1 MGGRGGR
8 PSETLTCVMAPGG
21 GRRNENRKRSK
32 FSSFFEKKRR
42 RGAISKV
49 AVCERR
55 WSVDGREKKNSLSFS
70 ISTSSSSFFVPSPFF
85 FPSLLG
91 LGKYK
96 RVAPRGDR
104 ESCLFQAPLQFR
116 PLSRKKGRRRG
127 EEAEEA
133 LFCSLSLSPLSLLLP
148 LCFSLISK
156 QPNCERTGLLPFPFK
171 RWEGT
176 EGERGRGTRASDSSF
191 FETKKTLFSLAGFF
205 LSLSAAA
212 GSFLFFH
219 NPQGFFPSQRRR
231 SKSALSIFSA
241 AASLIL
247 SGFFRAPFF
256 SLAKTTLAQLEKGAF
271 ATTERRRGKQLGI
284 HFYRSSSSSAISL
297 SLFSRRSEKTK
308 PTMPQ
313 EEATTSAS
321 PWSMLRGAN
330 FKVRSTSVSW
340 SLAQMERARGR
351 GREGTLFF
359 CFAMPF
365 VSISLFCLSRG
376 PHATCGGELQGL
388 PSFPLLA
395 SLCAAP
401 IIPLVSRS
409 CELHREASRAARERA
424 GRRGE
429 LKERVEAKKGK
440 AASFSA
446 RRVSRERS
454 RNDSPPPSSS
464 LVIDSQLNARC
475 SSLFSSPSL
484 PFPTTKRSYSSFSA
498 GTKRKTKTLQVP
510 GSDAAHA
517 SSGIATV
524 APDAASDAAAAALSP
539 SPSPEWKSPTR
550 AVTETSLA
558 VNPEPMTLSFKV
570 REEKKRAERGR
581 ERKGKAARGK
591 AIGSS
596 LSLPTPLRGGG
607 EREEE
612 ERKRGNETFLR
623 NVFFFLFF
631 CFSLPPEP
639 PPAPVLSPRG
649 PLRER

>member
-1 MGGRGGR
+1 
-8 PSETLTCVMAPGG
+8 MAPGG

-440 AASFSA
+440 AASVSA
-446 RRVSRERS
+446 RRVSR
-454 RNDSPPPSSS
+454 D
-464 LVIDSQLNARC
+464 LLLLLC
-475 SSLFSSPSL
+475 
-484 PFPTTKRSYSSFSA
+484 
-498 GTKRKTKTLQVP
+498 
-510 GSDAAHA
+510 
-517 SSGIATV
+517 
-524 APDAASDAAAAALSP
+524 
-539 SPSPEWKSPTR
+539 
-550 AVTETSLA
+550 
-558 VNPEPMTLSFKV
+558 
-570 REEKKRAERGR
+570 
-581 ERKGKAARGK
+581 
-591 AIGSS
+591 
-596 LSLPTPLRGGG
+596 
-607 EREEE
+607 
-612 ERKRGNETFLR
+612 
-623 NVFFFLFF
+623 
-631 CFSLPPEP
+631 
-639 PPAPVLSPRG
+639 
-649 PLRER
+649 